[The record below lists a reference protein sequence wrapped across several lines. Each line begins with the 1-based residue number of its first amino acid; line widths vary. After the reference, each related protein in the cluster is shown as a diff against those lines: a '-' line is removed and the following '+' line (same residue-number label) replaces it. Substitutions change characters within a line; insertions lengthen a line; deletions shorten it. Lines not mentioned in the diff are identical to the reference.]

1 MNIFY
6 ILEGNKKLREAQT
19 KKGGVNMLK
28 RLLSLILVITMI
40 FGVAITTFGVSQPI
54 SISLNGAK
62 FTGEAYIN
70 EEGKVMVPLRQISEE
85 LGYMVEWNNN
95 DKSVTVSKESDVMEL
110 KIGKSGIITNG
121 KDININS
128 NPIIKNGKTFVPV
141 EVFSNA
147 LDLIIGW
154 DKKHSIL
161 NINQPIKSTEEFF
174 AMATD
179 ETISNILDTYMKALA
194 ENRNFHGSVL
204 VAKEGKVLLNKG
216 YEFAD
221 LDQNTMNKSQT
232 KFAIGSITKQFTAMA
247 IMQLSEK
254 GLINVN
260 DNLSKYLPD
269 FPNGELITIHNLL
282 THSSGLVDYLGLI
295 EFDKVVL
302 DNKDAMDI
310 LSIVENEG
318 LMFNP
323 GEAFNYS
330 NTNYLI
336 LGILVEKLSGMSYED
351 YLQKNIFDPVNMEN
365 TGICY
370 GKDNEIHDATAYSGF
385 LESAPIDD
393 EGLLQIA
400 YGAGNIYS
408 TVEDLYRWDQALK
421 TEKLVKGE
429 TLNQI
434 FSEHVAMPGA
444 GSYGYGWMIVDSG
457 VGKMIFHGGNTLGFT
472 ANLIRFID
480 IDMTIIILS
489 NNGYYDLTALTN
501 SLTSISLGGP
511 YELPDAL
518 VEIEIENPDLYDKYI
533 GEYELAPGAVCT
545 ITKEDNRLFAQITGQ
560 EGFEIFP
567 SSENNFFY
575 KAVDAKIIFE
585 KDEEGNVTH
594 LVIYQMGQEIP
605 ALKIK

>member
-1 MNIFY
+1 LFDTGRKRITLMLI
-6 ILEGNKKLREAQT
+6 KT
-19 KKGGVNMLK
+19 KKGGVNVYK
-28 RLLSLILVITMI
+28 RLLSLILIITMV
-40 FGVAITTFGVSQPI
+40 FGVTMTGFAAPQPI
-54 SISLNGAK
+54 NISLNGAE

-85 LGYMVEWNNN
+85 LGYMVKWNNAE
-95 DKSVTVSKESDVMEL
+95 KGVTVSKESDVMEL

-121 KDININS
+121 KDIDINA
-128 NPIIKNGKTFVPV
+128 NPTIKNGKTFVPV

-147 LDLIIGW
+147 LDLIAGW

-161 NINQPIKSTEEFF
+161 NINQPIKSSEEFF

-179 ETISNILDTYMKALA
+179 KTISNKMDSYINALV
-194 ENRNFHGSVL
+194 ENRNFKGSIL

-216 YEFAD
+216 YGYSN
-221 LDQNTMNKSQT
+221 LQQNTMNKSQT
-232 KFAIGSITKQFTAMA
+232 KFAIGSVTKQFTAMA

-254 GLINVN
+254 GLINTN
-260 DNLSKYLPD
+260 DKLSKYLAEL
-269 FPNGELITIHNLL
+269 PNGELITIHNLL

-302 DNKDAMDI
+302 DDQDAMDI
-310 LSIVENEG
+310 LRIVEKQPLN
-318 LMFNP
+318 FNP

-336 LGILVEKLSGMSYED
+336 LGILVEQLSGMSYED
-351 YLQKNIFDPVNMEN
+351 YLQKNIFDPINMDN
-365 TGICY
+365 TGISY
-370 GKDNEIHDATAYSGF
+370 GKDNEIQDATAYSGF
-385 LESAPIDD
+385 LESTPIDD

-408 TVEDLYRWDQALK
+408 TVEDLYKWDQALK
-421 TEKLVKGE
+421 SEKLVKNQ

-434 FSEHVAMPGA
+434 FSEHIAMPGA
-444 GSYGYGWMIVDSG
+444 GSYGYGWMIADSG

-472 ANLIRFID
+472 ANLVRFID

-489 NNGYYDLTALTN
+489 NNGYYDMTALTN
-501 SLTSISLGGP
+501 SLASISLGGP
-511 YELPDAL
+511 YELPEAL

-545 ITKEDNRLFAQITGQ
+545 ITKEENRLFAQITGQ
-560 EGFEIFP
+560 ERFQIFP
-567 SSENNFFY
+567 SSKNNFFY
-575 KAVDAKIIFE
+575 KVVDAKIIFE
-585 KDEEGNVTH
+585 KDKEGNVTH

-605 ALKIK
+605 ALKMK